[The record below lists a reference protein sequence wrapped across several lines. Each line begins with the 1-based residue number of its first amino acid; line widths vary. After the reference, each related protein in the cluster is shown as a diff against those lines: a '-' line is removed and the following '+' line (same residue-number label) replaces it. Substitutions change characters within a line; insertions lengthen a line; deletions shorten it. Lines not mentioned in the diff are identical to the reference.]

1 MKTLTYTTAIVMAM
15 AATSVFAHH
24 PSLDTNPNY
33 DMVTDQLEV
42 VESPHLDMDVYDMG
56 ATEAAGDDALAEI
69 NPTQSGFRPEQT
81 QDGTMTMDEPPQEGD
96 GPGMDAAAA
105 AGTMELMEDVGQ

>member
-1 MKTLTYTTAIVMAM
+1 MKTLTYTTALVMAM

-24 PSLDTNPNY
+24 PSEGTNPNF
-33 DMVTDQLEV
+33 EV
-42 VESPHLDMDVYDMG
+42 VDAILADTPHDEMLAADMG
-56 ATEAAGDDALAEI
+56 STTAAGDDALAEI
-69 NPTQSGFRPEQT
+69 NPTQSGFTPEQT
-81 QDGTMTMDEPPQEGD
+81 QNGTMTMDDPPQEGD